1 MLKEKYGMT
10 TEESDLFA
18 SFLQPML
25 NLHGDKRAQAKDM
38 IDHPWLGGVVVQ
50 GEIEAMERSNSQNN
64 SQNGDGSAQGSKP
77 SSSASS
83 VDRDRKLHMEQPK
96 PIGAAAST
104 PKVPQTQKKT
114 GFDVLKGKAK
124 ALGGK

>member
-1 MLKEKYGMT
+1 MT

-25 NLHGDKRAQAKDM
+25 NLHGDKRAQANDM

-50 GEIEAMERSNSQNN
+50 GEIEAMERSNSQQN
-64 SQNGDGSAQGSKP
+64 SQNGDGSAPGSKAG
-77 SSSASS
+77 SSASS
-83 VDRDRKLHMEQPK
+83 VDNKERKLHMEQPK

-124 ALGGK
+124 AAVGK